1 MRKLASIQRIVDLK
15 PIENADAIEVASV
28 LGWHVVVKK
37 GEHKIGDLVVYCE
50 VDSVLPDR
58 EEFQFLADK
67 KFRIK
72 TVKLRG
78 QVSQGICFP
87 LSILPESIEIKDE
100 DEDTDVTETLSIVK
114 YEPNSPAYLSGEAKG
129 SFPDFVPKTDE
140 TRVQTLQKVLTK
152 YAGTDCYVT
161 EKVDG
166 SSVTIYL
173 KDDEFGVCSRN
184 INLKETEGNAFWST
198 VRTLDIENKMRSTF
212 KTNIALQGELVGP
225 GVQNNKLN
233 LKNKTILLFNVFYI
247 DEFKYSDYADFVHFI
262 EVLGLTTVPIINTNY
277 ALDSSIDN
285 IVTYATRK
293 SVLNKD
299 IWAEGIVIR
308 PKVEHLELLLSSQKF
323 NNGRV
328 SFKCINPEF
337 ELKYS

>member
-1 MRKLASIQRIVDLK
+1 MRKLASIQRIVDIK
-15 PIENADAIEVASV
+15 PIENADVIEVASV

-37 GEHKIGDLVVYCE
+37 GEFKVGDLVVYCE
-50 VDSVLPDR
+50 VDSVLPDK
-58 EEFQFLADK
+58 EEFQFLANK
-67 KFRIK
+67 RFRIR
-72 TVKLRG
+72 TVKMRG

-87 LSILPESIEIKDE
+87 LSILPEPIEV
-100 DEDTDVTETLSIVK
+100 EDTDVTELLSIVK

-129 SFPDFVPKTDE
+129 SFPEFVPKTDE

-166 SSVTIYL
+166 SSITIYL
-173 KDDEFGVCSRN
+173 KDNEFGVCSRN
-184 INLKETEGNAFWST
+184 IDLKETEGNAFWAT
-198 VRTLDIENKMRSTF
+198 VRSLDIENKMRSTF

-233 LKNKTILLFNVFYI
+233 LKNKTILFFNVFYI
-247 DEFKYSDYADFVHFI
+247 DEFKYSNYSDFIHFI
-262 EVLGLTTVPIINTNY
+262 EVLGLTTVPIIN
-277 ALDSSIDN
+277 DSYKLESNIDD

-308 PKVEHLELLLSSQKF
+308 PKVELLELLLSSQKF

-337 ELKYS
+337 EIKYS

>member
-1 MRKLASIQRIVDLK
+1 MRKLASIQRIVDIK
-15 PIENADAIEVASV
+15 PIENADVIEVASV

-37 GEHKIGDLVVYCE
+37 GEFKVGDLVVYCE
-50 VDSVLPDR
+50 VDSVLPDK
-58 EEFQFLADK
+58 EEFQFLANK
-67 KFRIK
+67 RFRIR
-72 TVKLRG
+72 TVKMRG

-87 LSILPESIEIKDE
+87 LSILPEPIEV
-100 DEDTDVTETLSIVK
+100 EDTDVTELLSIVK

-129 SFPDFVPKTDE
+129 SFPEFVPKTDE

-166 SSVTIYL
+166 SSITIYL
-173 KDDEFGVCSRN
+173 KDNEFGVCSRN
-184 INLKETEGNAFWST
+184 IDLKETEGNAFWAT
-198 VRTLDIENKMRSTF
+198 VRSLDIENKMRSTF

-233 LKNKTILLFNVFYI
+233 LKNKTILFFNVFYI
-247 DEFKYSDYADFVHFI
+247 DEFKYSNYSDFIHFI
-262 EVLGLTTVPIINTNY
+262 EVLGLTTVPIIN
-277 ALDSSIDN
+277 DSYKLESNIDD

-293 SVLNKD
+293 SVLNND
-299 IWAEGIVIR
+299 VWAEGIVIR
-308 PKVEHLELLLSSQKF
+308 PKVELLELLLSSQKF

-337 ELKYS
+337 EIKYS